1 MSEPLLTPI
10 PLPSGHD
17 FQQWAFAINQFSQL
31 LSQRLAASRERAG
44 RMARSDAEQ
53 SDLEHLARQVP
64 PLRLMRDDEQ
74 EAWTRRVPADLA
86 TQFEGEPSAVWW
98 AKMDDEGTGWGV
110 EAHTYTN
117 SGAPSASLFVV
128 CRDAEDA
135 ADLAKWLRDHP
146 TPADLTRIHEL
157 AGHRPG
163 EFSDEYEWS
172 EPNANAGPRMGGRAR
187 PLALGEDA
195 WAEALHRNVP
205 GTLATRLTDERDPMH
220 PDFAAWQELHA
231 LANEEVS
238 RVGADPDRL
247 AMIIGRALSSWRE
260 VKWPSRAAYSVLN
273 QARELP
279 RYEDTVRAPGT
290 DREPGRGAPPPGGGM
305 VVDGEVVATSP
316 PRPGPGSSP
325 ADALRWARGLDP
337 DNTEHRFM
345 AKAEYTRW
353 GQTVDRELERKFP
366 SVVPRSKAAARAEAR
381 RRGESPVAA
390 AVTGETAA
398 EVMAAREL
406 DADTTAELAETVRKW
421 DPDKAIDRRSALT
434 MFGHSYPEVDA
445 MIVEKFPDDERI
457 QQRAAELYPDGIPEA
472 AAWHGRADKDEGRA
486 AADRATPDDPD
497 TPTIDE
503 RADGQANAANEQN
516 AANAENAAG
525 KAAAARPATVH
536 RTATTTP
543 ARPRTR

>member
-1 MSEPLLTPI
+1 MSEPLSP
-10 PLPSGHD
+10 PKVLPDGHEL
-17 FQQWAFAINQFSQL
+17 QQWAFTLNQFSQL

-44 RMARSDAEQ
+44 RMARGDAEQ
-53 SDLEHLARQVP
+53 SDLEHLVRQVP
-64 PLRLMRDDEQ
+64 PLRLMSDDEQ
-74 EAWTRRVPADLA
+74 EAWLRRVPADLA

-135 ADLAKWLRDHP
+135 ADLAKWLRENP
-146 TPADLTRIHEL
+146 TPADLTRIHNL
-157 AGHRPG
+157 AAHAPGHFTDEHEWTEQGPG
-163 EFSDEYEWS
+163 
-172 EPNANAGPRMGGRAR
+172 AGPRMGGRAR

-195 WAEALHRNVP
+195 WADALHRNVP
-205 GTLATRLTDERDPMH
+205 GTLGTRLTDERDPMH

-231 LANEEVS
+231 LANEEVT

-247 AMIIGRALSSWRE
+247 ATIIGRALSSWRE

-279 RYEDTVRAPGT
+279 RYEDTVRAPGAE
-290 DREPGRGAPPPGGGM
+290 REPGRGAPPGGGM
-305 VVDGEVVATSP
+305 VVDGEVVATTA
-316 PRPGPGSSP
+316 PRPGRGSSP

-337 DNTEHRFM
+337 DSTEHRFM

-366 SVVPRSKAAARAEAR
+366 SLVRRSKEAARAEAR

-390 AVTGETAA
+390 AVTGESAA

-421 DPDKAIDRRSALT
+421 DPDKANDRRFALT
-434 MFGHSYPEVDA
+434 MFGHGHPEIDA
-445 MIVEKFPDDERI
+445 MIAEKFPHDERI
-457 QQRAAELYPDGIPEA
+457 QERVAERYPDGIPEA
-472 AAWHGRADKDEGRA
+472 AAWRGRADKDAGRA
-486 AADRATPDDPD
+486 EAEMATPDDPA
-497 TPTIDE
+497 TPAIDE
-503 RADGQANAANEQN
+503 HAEGQATAAGEHNAA
-516 AANAENAAG
+516 AAENAAG
-525 KAAAARPATVH
+525 KAAAARTATVH
-536 RTATTTP
+536 RTVTTT
-543 ARPRTR
+543 ATRPRTR